1 MMTGSRVIWLAA
13 VASIALG
20 ACGQSGA
27 SSSGGATTTSNGAVA
42 THTNVSATAS
52 VASVANADGTVTDGD
67 GFVRFPGEPT
77 RPDQEHYYVIEDI
90 CGQFTKTFVERLSG
104 MTFKS
109 VEPAT
114 SSTTYACTYYTAT
127 KAADGKDAFILLVL
141 DYLNVE
147 RQKAGQQVLGRT
159 VSTNA
164 SIPMDNFV
172 AIQEDGAINRIYF
185 VLGSD
190 KFLSL
195 DRSSTSVLSDTEML
209 ALAVKLGTKMKD
221 FK

>member
-1 MMTGSRVIWLAA
+1 MRTGSRVIWLAA

-20 ACGQSGA
+20 ACGQQGA
-27 SSSGGATTTSNGAVA
+27 TSSGSATSTSNHSEAVQ
-42 THTNVSATAS
+42 THASATANATS
-52 VASVANADGTVTDGD
+52 ATNADGTVTDSD

-77 RPDQEHYYVIEDI
+77 RPDQQHYYVVEDI
-90 CGQFTKTFVERLSG
+90 CGQFTKPFMEQLSG
-104 MTFKS
+104 KTFKS

-127 KAADGKDAFILLVL
+127 KAADGRDAFILLVL
-141 DYLNVE
+141 DYLNAE

-172 AIQEDGAINRIYF
+172 ATQENGAINSIFF
-185 VLGSD
+185 VLGPD

-195 DRSSTSVLSDTEML
+195 DRSSTSVLSDADVL
-209 ALAVKLGTKMKD
+209 ALAVKLGTKIRD

>member
-1 MMTGSRVIWLAA
+1 
-13 VASIALG
+13 
-20 ACGQSGA
+20 
-27 SSSGGATTTSNGAVA
+27 VA
-42 THTNVSATAS
+42 TQSDASATAS
-52 VASVANADGTVTDGD
+52 AASVTNADGTVTDSD

-77 RPDQEHYYVIEDI
+77 RPDQEHYYVVEDI
-90 CGQFTKTFVERLSG
+90 CGQFTKTFVEQLSG
-104 MTFKS
+104 KTFKS

-141 DYLNVE
+141 DYLNAE

-172 AIQEDGAINRIYF
+172 ATQEDGVINSIFF
-185 VLGSD
+185 VLGPD

-195 DRSSTSVLSDTEML
+195 DRSSVSVLSDADML
-209 ALAVKLGTKMKD
+209 ALAVKLGTKIRD

>member
-1 MMTGSRVIWLAA
+1 M
-13 VASIALG
+13 
-20 ACGQSGA
+20 Q
-27 SSSGGATTTSNGAVA
+27 
-42 THTNVSATAS
+42 THASATANATS
-52 VASVANADGTVTDGD
+52 ATNADGTVTDSD

-77 RPDQEHYYVIEDI
+77 RPDQQHYYVVEDI
-90 CGQFTKTFVERLSG
+90 CGQFTKPFMEQLSG

-127 KAADGKDAFILLVL
+127 KAADGRDAFILLVL
-141 DYLNVE
+141 DYLNAE

-172 AIQEDGAINRIYF
+172 ATQENGAINSIFF
-185 VLGSD
+185 VLGPD

-195 DRSSTSVLSDTEML
+195 DRSSTSVLSDADVL
-209 ALAVKLGTKMKD
+209 ALAVKLGTKIRD

>member
-1 MMTGSRVIWLAA
+1 MRTGSRVIWLAA

-20 ACGQSGA
+20 ACGQQGA
-27 SSSGGATTTSNGAVA
+27 TSSGSATSTSNHSEAVQ
-42 THTNVSATAS
+42 THASATANATS
-52 VASVANADGTVTDGD
+52 ATNADGTVTDSD

-77 RPDQEHYYVIEDI
+77 RPDQQHYYVVEDI
-90 CGQFTKTFVERLSG
+90 CGQFTKPFMEQLSG

-127 KAADGKDAFILLVL
+127 KAADGRDAFILLVL
-141 DYLNVE
+141 DYLNAE

-172 AIQEDGAINRIYF
+172 ATQENGAINSIFF
-185 VLGSD
+185 VLGPD

-195 DRSSTSVLSDTEML
+195 DRSSTSVLSDADVL
-209 ALAVKLGTKMKD
+209 ALAVKLGTKIRD

>member
-1 MMTGSRVIWLAA
+1 MITGSRVIWLAA

-27 SSSGGATTTSNGAVA
+27 SSSEGATNTSSNSVA
-42 THTNVSATAS
+42 TQSDVSATVSATS
-52 VASVANADGTVTDGD
+52 VTNADGTVTDSD

-77 RPDQEHYYVIEDI
+77 RPDQEHYYVVEDI
-90 CGQFTKTFVERLSG
+90 CGQFTKTFVEQLSG

-109 VEPAT
+109 VEPST

-127 KAADGKDAFILLVL
+127 TATDGTDAFILLAL
-141 DYLNVE
+141 SYLNVE
-147 RQKAGQQVLGRT
+147 HQKAGQEILGRT

-164 SIPMDNFV
+164 SIPMENFV
-172 AIQEDGAINRIYF
+172 ATQEDGVINRISF
-185 VLGSD
+185 VLGPD

-195 DRSSTSVLSDTEML
+195 DRSSVSVLSDADTL